1 MNPHITRRQA
11 LIDQLPENSL
21 SVLFSGDLV
30 KRSADATY
38 PFSVNRNFYYMTGL
52 DEDSLVLM
60 ILKLP
65 QQVKTILFIKDAD
78 PLMEKWVGKSIPA
91 EVATAVSGITT
102 VQTVSSFE
110 SVLART
116 LDRNPITTLGI
127 DSERESLKGRPME
140 GAGFAQKMLNLYP
153 GLGMI
158 NLKPMISAQRTIKSA
173 DEIERLRQAIAITHE
188 GVMALMKGLR
198 PGRMEYEIVA
208 EFDHV
213 LGLNH
218 SANAFETIAASGA
231 NACTLH
237 YINNDQVLNDNEL
250 VLLDLGATKAHYCA
264 DISRT
269 FPISGRFS
277 ARQATLY
284 GIVLEAQQAVFD
296 AIKPGVTLLELNTIV
311 KNVYAKRCVE
321 EGVIASADQVDTV
334 YYHSVSHFLGLDTH
348 DVGQLEGMKLVPG
361 MVITVEPG
369 LYVSNEGI
377 GIRIEDDVLVT
388 DAGMEN
394 LSVAI
399 PKTIS
404 AIESILNQP
413 RG

>member
-1 MNPHITRRQA
+1 MNPHVSRRQA
-11 LIDQLPENSL
+11 LINQLPDNSL
-21 SVLFSGDLV
+21 SVLFAGDLV

-38 PFSVNRNFYYMTGL
+38 PFSVNRNFFYLTGL

-60 ILKLP
+60 IIKLSN
-65 QQVKTILFIKDAD
+65 QVRTILFIKDVD
-78 PLMEKWVGKSIPA
+78 PVMEKWVGRSIRA
-91 EVATAVSGITT
+91 EAATAISGITV
-102 VQTVSSFE
+102 VQTLSSFE
-110 SVLART
+110 SVLARS
-116 LDRNPITTLGI
+116 LDRNPIMTLGI
-127 DSERESLKGRPME
+127 DNERESLKGRPME
-140 GAGFAQKMLNLYP
+140 GAGFAQRMMNLYP
-153 GLGMI
+153 GLGLL
-158 NLKPMISAQRTIKSA
+158 NLKPMISALRTIKSA
-173 DEIERLRQAIAITHE
+173 DEIEALRQAITITHE
-188 GVMALMKGLR
+188 GLLALMKGLR

-208 EFDHV
+208 DFDHV

-218 SANAFETIAASGA
+218 STNSFDTIAASGA
-231 NACTLH
+231 NACILH
-237 YINNDQVLNDNEL
+237 YVENDQALNDNEL
-250 VLLDLGATKAHYCA
+250 VLLDLGATKDHYCA

-277 ARQATLY
+277 PRQVTLY
-284 GIVLEAQQAVFD
+284 NIVLEAQQAVFD

-369 LYVSNEGI
+369 LYVANEGV

-388 DAGMEN
+388 ETGMEN

-399 PKTIS
+399 PKTIVE
-404 AIESILNQP
+404 IESILNQP
-413 RG
+413 KG

>member
-1 MNPHITRRQA
+1 MNPHVTRRQA

-38 PFSVNRNFYYMTGL
+38 PFSVNRNFYYLTGL

-60 ILKLP
+60 ILKLR

-91 EVATAVSGITT
+91 DVATAISGITT

-158 NLKPMISAQRTIKSA
+158 NLKPMISALRTIKSA

-188 GVMALMKGLR
+188 GVVALMKGLR
-198 PGRMEYEIVA
+198 PGRMEYEVVA

-218 SANAFETIAASGA
+218 STNAFETIAASGA

-237 YINNDQVLNDNEL
+237 YINNDQVLSDNEL

-277 ARQATLY
+277 ARQAILY

-296 AIKPGVTLLELNTIV
+296 AIKPGITLLELNTIV

-369 LYVSNEGI
+369 LYVAHEGI

-388 DAGMEN
+388 DTGMEN
-394 LSVAI
+394 LSIAI

-413 RG
+413 

>member
-1 MNPHITRRQA
+1 MNPHVTRRQA
-11 LIDQLPENSL
+11 LIDQLPQNSL

-30 KRSADATY
+30 KRSADAMY
-38 PFSVNRNFYYMTGL
+38 PFSVNRNFYYLTGL

-60 ILKLP
+60 IVKLP

-78 PLMEKWVGKSIPA
+78 PVMEKWVGKSIPA
-91 EVATAVSGITT
+91 DVATAISGITSI
-102 VQTVSSFE
+102 QTVSSFE

-140 GAGFAQKMLNLYP
+140 GAGFAQKMLSLYP
-153 GLGMI
+153 GLGFI
-158 NLKPMISAQRTIKSA
+158 NLKPIISSLRTIKSE
-173 DEIERLRQAIAITHE
+173 DEIERLRQAIAITRE
-188 GVMALMKGLR
+188 GVLALMKGLR
-198 PGRMEYEIVA
+198 PGRMEYEVVA
-208 EFDHV
+208 DFDHV
-213 LGLNH
+213 LGLHH
-218 SANAFETIAASGA
+218 STNAFETIAASGA

-237 YINNDQVLNDNEL
+237 YVNNDQVLNDNEL

-277 ARQATLY
+277 PRQATLY
-284 GIVLEAQQAVFD
+284 GLVLEAQHAVFE

-369 LYVSNEGI
+369 LYVANEGI

-388 DAGMEN
+388 ETGMEN

-399 PKTIS
+399 PKTINE
-404 AIESILNQP
+404 IESILNQP
-413 RG
+413 

>member
-1 MNPHITRRQA
+1 MNPHVTRRQA

-38 PFSVNRNFYYMTGL
+38 PFSVNRNFYYLTGL

-60 ILKLP
+60 ILKLR

-91 EVATAVSGITT
+91 DVATAISGITT

-158 NLKPMISAQRTIKSA
+158 NLKPMISALRTIKSA

-188 GVMALMKGLR
+188 VVVALMKGLR
-198 PGRMEYEIVA
+198 PGRMEYEVVA

-218 SANAFETIAASGA
+218 STNAFETIAASGA

-237 YINNDQVLNDNEL
+237 YINNDQVLSDNEL

-277 ARQATLY
+277 ARQAILY

-296 AIKPGVTLLELNTIV
+296 AIKPGITLLELNTIV

-369 LYVSNEGI
+369 LYVAHEGI

-388 DAGMEN
+388 DTGMEN
-394 LSVAI
+394 LSIAI

-404 AIESILNQP
+404 AIESKIG
-413 RG
+413 RAHV

>member
-1 MNPHITRRQA
+1 MNPHVNRRQA
-11 LIDQLPENSL
+11 LIDQLPNNSL
-21 SVLFSGDLV
+21 SVMFSGDLV

-38 PFSVNRNFYYMTGL
+38 PFSVNRNFYYLTGL
-52 DEDSLVLM
+52 DEDNLIVM

-91 EVATAVSGITT
+91 DVAMAISGITAI
-102 VQTVSSFE
+102 QTSSAFE
-110 SVLART
+110 SALART

-153 GLGMI
+153 GLGLI
-158 NLKPMISAQRTIKSA
+158 NLKPMISALRTIKSD

-188 GVMALMKGLR
+188 GLLALMKGLR
-198 PGRMEYEIVA
+198 PGRMEYEVVA
-208 EFDHV
+208 DFDHV

-218 SANAFETIAASGA
+218 STNSFETIAASGA

-277 ARQATLY
+277 PRQAILY
-284 GIVLEAQQAVFD
+284 NIVLEAQQAVFD
-296 AIKPGVTLLELNTIV
+296 AIKPGVSLLELNTIV

-321 EGVIASADQVDTV
+321 EGVIASADMVDTV

-369 LYVSNEGI
+369 LYVAHEGI

-388 DAGMEN
+388 ETGMEN

-413 RG
+413 

>member
-1 MNPHITRRQA
+1 MNPHVFRRQA

-30 KRSADATY
+30 KRSADAAY
-38 PFSVNRNFYYMTGL
+38 PFSVNRNFYYLTGL
-52 DEDSLVLM
+52 DEDSLILM
-60 ILKLP
+60 IVKLP
-65 QQVKTILFIKDAD
+65 NQVKTTLFIKDYD
-78 PLMEKWVGKSIPA
+78 PVMEKWVGKSIKA
-91 EVATAVSGITT
+91 DVATAISGITAI
-102 VQTVSSFE
+102 QTISSFE

-140 GAGFAQKMLNLYP
+140 GAGFAQRMLSLYP
-153 GLGMI
+153 GLGLI
-158 NLKPMISAQRTIKSA
+158 NLKPKISALRTIKSS
-173 DEIERLRQAIAITHE
+173 DEIEYLRQAIAISRE
-188 GVMALMKGLR
+188 GILALLKGLK

-208 EFDHV
+208 DFDHV

-218 SANAFETIAASGA
+218 STNAFETIAASGA

-237 YINNDQVLNDNEL
+237 YVQNDQVLNDNEL
-250 VLLDLGATKAHYCA
+250 VLLDLGATKAYYCA

-269 FPISGRFS
+269 FPVSGRFS
-277 ARQATLY
+277 PRQATLY
-284 GIVLEAQQAVFD
+284 SIVLEAQQAVFD

-311 KNVYAKRCVE
+311 KNTYAKRCVE

-369 LYVSNEGI
+369 LYVANEGI

-388 DAGMEN
+388 ETGMEN

-399 PKTIS
+399 PKTINE
-404 AIESILNQP
+404 IEAMLNQP
-413 RG
+413 

>member
-1 MNPHITRRQA
+1 MNPHVTRRQA

-38 PFSVNRNFYYMTGL
+38 PFSVNRNFYYLTGL
-52 DEDSLVLM
+52 DEDSLVLT

-91 EVATAVSGITT
+91 DVATAISGITT

-140 GAGFAQKMLNLYP
+140 GAGFAQKMLSLYP

-158 NLKPMISAQRTIKSA
+158 NLKPMISALRTIKSA

-188 GVMALMKGLR
+188 GVVALMKGLR
-198 PGRMEYEIVA
+198 PGRMEYEVVA

-218 SANAFETIAASGA
+218 STNAFETIAASGA

-237 YINNDQVLNDNEL
+237 YINNDQVLSDNEL

-277 ARQATLY
+277 ARQAILY

-296 AIKPGVTLLELNTIV
+296 AIKPGITLLELNTIV

-369 LYVSNEGI
+369 LYVAHEGI

-388 DAGMEN
+388 DTGMEN
-394 LSVAI
+394 LSIAI

-413 RG
+413 

>member
-1 MNPHITRRQA
+1 MNPHVTRRQA

-38 PFSVNRNFYYMTGL
+38 PFSVNRNFYYLTGL
-52 DEDSLVLM
+52 DEDSLVLT

-91 EVATAVSGITT
+91 DVATAISGITT

-140 GAGFAQKMLNLYP
+140 GAGFAQKMLSLYP

-158 NLKPMISAQRTIKSA
+158 NLKPMISALRTIKSA

-188 GVMALMKGLR
+188 GVVALMKGLR
-198 PGRMEYEIVA
+198 PGRMEYEVVA

-218 SANAFETIAASGA
+218 STNAFETIAASGA

-237 YINNDQVLNDNEL
+237 YINNDQVLSDNEL

-277 ARQATLY
+277 ARQAILY

-296 AIKPGVTLLELNTIV
+296 AIKPGITLLELNTIV

-369 LYVSNEGI
+369 LYVAHEGI

-388 DAGMEN
+388 DTGMEN
-394 LSVAI
+394 LSIAI

-404 AIESILNQP
+404 TIESILNQP
-413 RG
+413 